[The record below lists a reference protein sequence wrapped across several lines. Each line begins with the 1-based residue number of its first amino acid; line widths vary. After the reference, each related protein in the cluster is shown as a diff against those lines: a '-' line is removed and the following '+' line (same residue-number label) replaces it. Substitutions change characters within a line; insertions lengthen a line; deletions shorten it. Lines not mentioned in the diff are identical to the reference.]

1 MKAPFHASQFV
12 ATSERGWEIA
22 NNATRCT
29 RMAEGLQHVS
39 EDSSRASDSARNTLD
54 IVRRGWLIVDDALV
68 NMRTIAGRC
77 FTLVQAES

>member
-1 MKAPFHASQFV
+1 VKAPFHAPGFV
-12 ATSERGWEIA
+12 ATSERGWEVA
-22 NNATRCT
+22 QQRDSMHP
-29 RMAEGLQHVS
+29 MAESLQHVA
-39 EDSSRASDSARNTLD
+39 EDSSRASDSARNTLN